1 MLRYSQLTEF
11 NLWLISVGIEER
23 VVVFE
28 LNPVIKSLNVT
39 KATVVFSLAVINELM
54 YLHLSPARQVNVV
67 IMEMGQ
73 TSCYPGRAL

>member
-1 MLRYSQLTEF
+1 MNFFFATIISGVLRYSQLTEF

-54 YLHLSPARQVNVV
+54 YLHMLVYHQ
-67 IMEMGQ
+67 Q
-73 TSCYPGRAL
+73 DK